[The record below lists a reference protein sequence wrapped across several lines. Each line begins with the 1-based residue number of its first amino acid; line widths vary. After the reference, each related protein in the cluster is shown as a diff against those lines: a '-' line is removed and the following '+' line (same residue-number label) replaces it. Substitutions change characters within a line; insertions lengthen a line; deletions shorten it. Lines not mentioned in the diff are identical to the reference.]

1 MASPSSA
8 GGAAAACSVA
18 SGAVKRLGFS
28 IPFDSTSMSVD
39 ARVSSGIPDKQIG
52 TSVAPRLRL
61 IGYPDLTLIHA
72 PNR

>member
-1 MASPSSA
+1 
-8 GGAAAACSVA
+8 
-18 SGAVKRLGFS
+18 VKRLGFS